1 MNNLEAILELKT
13 IDVAKKLLGHFLV
26 SKYNNKILVGKIVET
41 EAYLYNDPACHSY
54 KNKTKR
60 NSMMYAQAGT
70 SYVYFTYGMHYCI
83 NVVTSDFGIGEA
95 VLIRALEPIAKIEQ
109 MQINRSKIILTDL
122 CSGPAKLTQALNIT
136 LKDNGINLLDIN
148 SPIHLRYNNDLI
160 NDNDI
165 VQTQRIGI
173 SKAKDM
179 PYRFYIK
186 DSIFVSKK

>member
-60 NSMMYAQAGT
+60 NSMMYVQAGT

-83 NVVTSDFGIGEA
+83 NVVTSDLGIGEA
-95 VLIRALEPIAKIEQ
+95 VLIRALEPIAGIAQ
-109 MQINRSKIILTDL
+109 MQINRSKKILTDL
-122 CSGPAKLTQALNIT
+122 CSGPAKLTQAFNIT
-136 LKDNGINLLDIN
+136 LKDNGIKLLDIN
-148 SPIHLRYNNDLI
+148 NPIHLIYNNDLI

-165 VQTQRIGI
+165 VQAQRIGI

>member
-13 IDVAKKLLGHFLV
+13 IDVAKKILGHFLV

-54 KNKTKR
+54 NNKTKR

-83 NVVTSDFGIGEA
+83 NIVTSDFGIGEA
-95 VLIRALEPIAKIEQ
+95 VLIRALEPIARIEQ